1 MEQFQEYVR
10 TYLQNPYVVYAVAFL
25 AVFLPVAL
33 WRRDGGGAART
44 APGWASLPGLY
55 RTLWGPVT
63 AFEFVVGSPL
73 AGLMGERRRRY
84 DAWILASNLPLT
96 AERVFTAQVM
106 ALAGGAVLGSLFF
119 LLPDFRASWAAAAM
133 LVFALLGWVYPPMLL
148 QKYVDWRQTEITRQ
162 LPFAIDLIGSAMRA
176 GLEFGAAMRYFEG
189 LKMPGPLTDEFGKVL
204 QQIELGK
211 TRVEALA
218 EMARRVQVESFTSF
232 VGVVAYGTE
241 IGASISET
249 LRVHGEELR
258 RARFHLAERKAARA
272 PSLMILPMAV
282 FILPAVF
289 IIVITPVMMKMKG
302 TGVGSHGG

>member
-1 MEQFQEYVR
+1 ME
-10 TYLQNPYVVYAVAFL
+10 YLQNIYVVYALVFAAVAF
-25 AVFLPVAL
+25 PVAL
-33 WRRDGGGAART
+33 ILRANSGVVSGEGAA
-44 APGWASLPGLY
+44 WSLLPSLY
-55 RTLWGPVT
+55 KRLWGPMT
-63 AFEFVVGSPL
+63 TFEPL
-73 AGLMGERRRRY
+73 FGPLLARMMRERAKLY
-84 DAWILASNLPLT
+84 ESLILASNLPLT
-96 AERVFTAQVM
+96 ASRVFTLQ
-106 ALAGGAVLGSLFF
+106 ALTLFGGIVLGAVFF
-119 LLPDFRASWAAAAM
+119 AIPELDRGWAVAAT
-133 LVFALLGWVYPPMLL
+133 LVFAFIGWTYPAMLL
-148 QKYVDWRQTEITRQ
+148 AKYVDWRQTEITRQ

-176 GLEFGAAMRYFEG
+176 GLEFGAAMRYFES
-189 LKMPGPLTDEFGKVL
+189 LKMPGPLTEEFGKVL

-211 TRVEALA
+211 TRVEALG

-249 LRVHGEELR
+249 LAVHGEELR

-302 TGVGSHGG
+302 TGIGQH